1 MIFAAVGDILLENI
15 AKWSYERA
23 LLNLLPFIEYI
34 LYSIYARACV
44 RVLGV
49 ALTKAYDNIKGLLL

>member
-1 MIFAAVGDILLENI
+1 MLSGMIFAAVGDILLENI

-34 LYSIYARACV
+34 LYIVFTHARA
-44 RVLGV
+44 
-49 ALTKAYDNIKGLLL
+49 